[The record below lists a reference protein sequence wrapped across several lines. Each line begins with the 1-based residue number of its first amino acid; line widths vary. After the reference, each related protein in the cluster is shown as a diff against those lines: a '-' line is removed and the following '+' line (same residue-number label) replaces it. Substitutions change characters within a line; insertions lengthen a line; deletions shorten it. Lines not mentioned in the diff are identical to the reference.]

1 MLPGWLLVEFYLQ
14 TKIKGLY
21 WLCLNIFVI
30 FNIVFFILPKLS
42 IGIINNNIEK
52 NIEANVYLY
61 TEVEIKKEWSQ
72 K

>member
-1 MLPGWLLVEFYLQ
+1 LQ
-14 TKIKGLY
+14 IKIKGLY
-21 WLCLNIFVI
+21 LLLINILL
-30 FNIVFFILPKLS
+30 VFSVVFIILPSLD

-61 TEVEIKKEWSQ
+61 TEIEIKKEWSE

>member
-1 MLPGWLLVEFYLQ
+1 MEFYLQ

-21 WLCLNIFVI
+21 LLFINIFLVLSL
-30 FNIVFFILPKLS
+30 VFIILPSLD
-42 IGIINNNIEK
+42 IGIINHNIKK

-61 TEVEIKKEWSQ
+61 TEIEIKKEWSE